1 MNVTVLLFAA
11 ARDAASGKPEL
22 TLDLPA
28 GATAEDAL
36 KALVARYS
44 QLETW
49 EAHVR
54 IAVNEEYVAGSTALR
69 EGDVVAVIPPV
80 SGG

>member
-11 ARDAASGKPEL
+11 ARDAAGMPETML
-22 TLDLPA
+22 ELPA
-28 GATAEDAL
+28 GATAGDAVE
-36 KALVARYS
+36 ALARRFPR
-44 QLETW
+44 LGAW
-49 EAHVR
+49 RRAVR
-54 IAVNEEYVAGSTALR
+54 VAVNETYADDATKLR